1 MGGVVTKD
9 FNQNSNGR
17 GRVES
22 SPMPLSVVSETRL
35 KSFMSSTML
44 DSYNKL
50 LFMATYRSAG
60 KAMPSISKQLSS
72 GVRGFEF
79 AIKTTQSGERKL

>member
-1 MGGVVTKD
+1 
-9 FNQNSNGR
+9 
-17 GRVES
+17 
-22 SPMPLSVVSETRL
+22 
-35 KSFMSSTML
+35 MSSTML

-79 AIKTTQSGERKL
+79 AIKTTQSGELIL